1 MEKVSDLMRDQMESP
16 LDRAVY
22 WIEYVIRHKG
32 APHLRTASRK
42 LFFFQRSLFDVFLFV
57 VVCSGVVLFLVF
69 RLFRHLVPSYSGGN
83 KMNYQKKMN

>member
-42 LFFFQRSLFDVFLFV
+42 LSFFQRSLFDVLMFV
-57 VVCSGVVLFLVF
+57 VGCSVFFLFLVSQF
-69 RLFRHLVPSYSGGN
+69 FRHFVRSCSGGN
-83 KMNYQKKMN
+83 KMRDHKKTN